1 MGIIAHELMD
11 IDPQAASIF
20 LGNKYDHQ
28 RAYRNRFSQQYAKD
42 MRSGNWST
50 NNPSPIV
57 VAPVCK
63 GAEET
68 KAVIKKLCSAGPN
81 TLDVMRELIE
91 VGSLKTIDGQHR
103 LNAVKMSGQTIQ
115 FLVVAVE
122 DAIGFKFM
130 DIGHVRNARDL
141 VDIPNAT
148 NACAT
153 AKRIVGMEQG
163 FSFRRSIAGTAGVTT
178 VETVQY
184 VDENT
189 AYLNC
194 IVRSASRIRTYV
206 GCGSVSSFASI
217 IHICENV
224 YGEGTYERIEEALRS
239 HDERTVAFV
248 THLNMLY
255 GGRSS
260 PRAEVTA
267 HKFAE
272 YCKAVLTDGKP
283 TARFGKGLS
292 VLKGWESEYEPEKE
306 RSDFYDAKASEDK
319 RKK

>member
-11 IDPQAASIF
+11 IDPQVASTF

-28 RAYRNRFSQQYAKD
+28 RAYRNCFSQQYAKD
-42 MRSGNWST
+42 MTNGNWST

-57 VAPVCK
+57 VAPVGK
-63 GAEET
+63 SGKENEAI
-68 KAVIKKLCSAGPN
+68 VGRLRSAG
-81 TLDVMRELIE
+81 TDLLKVMKELIE
-91 VGSLKTIDGQHR
+91 QGKLKTIDGQHR
-103 LNAVKMSGQTIQ
+103 LNAVKMSGRTVR
-115 FLVVAVE
+115 FLVVVVE

-130 DIGHVRNARDL
+130 DIGHTRNARDL

-163 FSFRRSIAGTAGVTT
+163 CAFRRAIAGTAGVTT

-184 VDENT
+184 VDDNK
-189 AYLNC
+189 AYINC

-206 GCGSVSSFASI
+206 GCGSISSFASVL
-217 IHICENV
+217 HICENI

-239 HDERTVAFV
+239 HDERTIAFV
-248 THLNMLY
+248 AHLNMLY

-272 YCKAVLTDGKP
+272 YCNMVINNEKP
-283 TARFGKGLS
+283 TTKFSKGLS

-306 RSDFYDAKASEDK
+306 RSDFYDAKAREDK